1 MLRDGVSLKRHCSLP
16 GQEGSLERLL
26 VVETIAIIDEMWNRV
41 PMARHGPWLADPQV
55 RSLRLPCPNIC
66 IRRSPFIT
74 SSTSTTSSPTTAP
87 PSLTSFPCPC
97 LRSLSFH
104 RKHRPALSR
113 EVRSWL
119 TPPLPTAIFIIFLLS
134 LSARFGSSSSPFL
147 LPSPDPTLADVYAP
161 PPQTHTHNIKTLNP
175 NCLRH
180 RFAHT
185 VPARSWLTTFVDLI
199 RDRAQ
204 FPPSPTVTICI

>member
-1 MLRDGVSLKRHCSLP
+1 MPLP
-16 GQEGSLERLL
+16 PLALISPKTSPRAFSRGSL
-26 VVETIAIIDEMWNRV
+26 
-41 PMARHGPWLADPQV
+41 LAD
-55 RSLRLPCPNIC
+55 
-66 IRRSPFIT
+66 
-74 SSTSTTSSPTTAP
+74 
-87 PSLTSFPCPC
+87 
-97 LRSLSFH
+97 
-104 RKHRPALSR
+104 
-113 EVRSWL
+113 
-119 TPPLPTAIFIIFLLS
+119 PPLPTAIFIIFLLS

-185 VPARSWLTTFVDLI
+185 VPPRSWLTTFVDLI

-204 FPPSPTVTICI
+204 FPPQPNCHNLQMNSAA